1 MCLGSRSEEV
11 VLWCESVLMG
21 LGGSLDLV
29 SVGLG
34 SRVEWTG
41 SGDSVSVGL
50 SVSLLLT

>member
-11 VLWCESVLMG
+11 VLWSVLMG

-50 SVSLLLT
+50 IVSLLLT